1 MTSLISQKVT
11 NRARRDMAFIFRQL
25 LRFARMTTSERK
37 SHYDRN
43 PMDVFRQL
51 PHPDGRGHIPVGD
64 LGWARMG
71 ALADLALDLDRP
83 LALRINRELARSVVS
98 ASFVRL
104 VLQEER
110 QIDQE
115 TAALLLEDALHTL
128 RRSLVVTEHHI
139 PCVLFPDGEA
149 ERFKVGPVTFTRR
162 RRFFNEQRSALR
174 KSVEAGTSAHVD
186 LVSAAVEKGFPCE
199 RAYTGDESRRLI
211 RRLHAGAIATYRRYP
226 WIASVHVTDCEEE
239 FSRQRAAEA
248 VEMALHVVRVLL
260 GSEPTRKLRV
270 AWAKIDAL
278 QTAHLFADAGGVIH
292 ASVGRSAM
300 EPVGTK
306 NWYEALIQNN
316 YYLEVLGSAL
326 SPIVNPI
333 DIHHL
338 HQRLLDAIRWF
349 GDAATDSNPSSSI
362 AKYVSAIERLFFG
375 TFQRDRT
382 KHFAR
387 RISRVLTYFE
397 CDDDVG
403 EYEQVLNV
411 YRMRSELL
419 HGEIS
424 PADTSVHK
432 VAHRAAQLSRLCI
445 LCAAQLYPNLIRV
458 FGSITPSTLEKAMER
473 TTTEGLSWLE
483 DAKNGEG

>member
-1 MTSLISQKVT
+1 
-11 NRARRDMAFIFRQL
+11 
-25 LRFARMTTSERK
+25 
-37 SHYDRN
+37 
-43 PMDVFRQL
+43 MDVFRQL
-51 PHPDGRGHIPVGD
+51 PHPEGRGHIPVGD

-83 LALRINRELARSVVS
+83 LALRISRQLARSAVS
-98 ASFVRL
+98 DSFVRL

-110 QIDQE
+110 PIDQE
-115 TAALLLEDALHTL
+115 TAALLLEDALNSL
-128 RRSLVVTEHHI
+128 RKSLVVTEHHI
-139 PCVLFPDGEA
+139 PCVLFSDGEA
-149 ERFKVGPVTFTRR
+149 EEFMVGPVTFTRR

-174 KSVEAGTSAHVD
+174 RSVDAGTRNHVD
-186 LVSAAVEKGFPCE
+186 LVSTAVEKGFPRE
-199 RAYTGDESRRLI
+199 RAYTGDESRQLI

-226 WIASVHVTDCEEE
+226 WVASVHVTDCEEE

-270 AWAKIDAL
+270 AWAKSDAL
-278 QTAHLFADAGGVIH
+278 QTAHLFADADGVIH

-300 EPVGTK
+300 GAVGTK
-306 NWYEALIQNN
+306 NWYEALRQSN
-316 YYLEVLGSAL
+316 YYLEVLGSAVR
-326 SPIVNPI
+326 SIVNPI

-387 RISRVLTYFE
+387 RISGILISFE
-397 CDDDVG
+397 CDDDVR
-403 EYEQVLNV
+403 EYEQVLGV
-411 YRMRSELL
+411 YRIRSELL

-424 PADTSVHK
+424 PIDTSVHEA
-432 VAHRAAQLSRLCI
+432 AHRAARLSRLCI
-445 LCAAQLYPNLIRV
+445 LCAAQLYPLLIRV
-458 FGSITPSTLEKAMER
+458 FGSITPSTLEEVMER
-473 TTTEGLSWLE
+473 TTIEGLNWLE
-483 DAKNGEG
+483 DCKEGEG